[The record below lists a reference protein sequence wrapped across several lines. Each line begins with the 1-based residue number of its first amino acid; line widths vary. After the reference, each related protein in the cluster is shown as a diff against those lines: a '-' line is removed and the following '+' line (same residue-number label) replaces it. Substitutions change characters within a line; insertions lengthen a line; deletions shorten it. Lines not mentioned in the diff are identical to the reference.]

1 MIASRVVSGA
11 VRKRTKER
19 TRLAG
24 AAIGPKAMRA
34 GLDRMPQRPG
44 GRISTLIEPACSQH
58 VEDRVGPRGWV
69 RQVWAVGRG
78 AHCCAGGRMQRDIG
92 DQGEKALDVSAVLPM
107 MRRGEVQPPRWWYPV
122 GRRVVPLTLR
132 HFELHQFDPRALSS
146 STTSSRPWC
155 RASRR
160 TTSVLDGRP
169 SPCATTPSF
178 PMKGWLPHHR
188 AIGAA
193 VLPQRL
199 ETQHAVRFLA
209 SRRRNSSEAFAAA
222 WIPVASAI
230 PDE

>member
-1 MIASRVVSGA
+1 MDDRKPRRFGGGA
-11 VRKRTKER
+11 ETHQRANSPGWCGNWAKDHAGRPRPDATEAR
-19 TRLAG
+19 GSDQHPDRARLLTARCEPG
-24 AAIGPKAMRA
+24 RP
-34 GLDRMPQRPG
+34 PG
-44 GRISTLIEPACSQH
+44 GR
-58 VEDRVGPRGWV
+58 V

-193 VLPQRL
+193 VLPQHL
-199 ETQHAVRFLA
+199 QTQHALPLLT
-209 SRRRNSSEAFAAA
+209 S
-222 WIPVASAI
+222 
-230 PDE
+230 